1 METSSDIQLRVFCRC
16 VLKAS
21 LWLVAREILRYQPSA
36 IKTKARQQVLMR
48 FFVSSAPPSLW
59 VGYTPGSHARSAAS
73 LAARS
78 SSGCASAGRGFS
90 SAARGTSAFFV
101 GTAASP
107 SKHSARSSWFW
118 SATSRMSASTSS
130 AGVKLVVDASI
141 VPSIV
146 MVSTSISSNCFS
158 NSSIVLE
165 ILTGSISLRAL
176 PMPLHTP
183 CIDAVI
189 CLVRIAVSNLEATAS
204 IRLESLK

>member
-78 SSGCASAGRGFS
+78 SSGCASKKSEMHVNIRSAHGKIKDPDVRGSLQNSLLKRSIFLCAPK
-90 SAARGTSAFFV
+90 SAIFDPT
-101 GTAASP
+101 
-107 SKHSARSSWFW
+107 
-118 SATSRMSASTSS
+118 
-130 AGVKLVVDASI
+130 
-141 VPSIV
+141 
-146 MVSTSISSNCFS
+146 N
-158 NSSIVLE
+158 
-165 ILTGSISLRAL
+165 LREEVFLRRQEAL
-176 PMPLHTP
+176 L
-183 CIDAVI
+183 
-189 CLVRIAVSNLEATAS
+189 LFL
-204 IRLESLK
+204 